1 MRQVYHTSWTF
12 SRFDMIFF
20 GYNDCM
26 KQNRAAMDV
35 QVLVKGVLAVFY
47 FNKLIALVDQ
57 TGLIVWR
64 DLNYPIFLVEYLI
77 EMPDHQDRWN

>member
-1 MRQVYHTSWTF
+1 
-12 SRFDMIFF
+12 
-20 GYNDCM
+20 
-26 KQNRAAMDV
+26 MDV